1 MGIVFLEVHPG
12 NVTLRTYRD
21 NQNLANYYQPCI
33 EDPENECIGDYS
45 FYLFRN
51 HFGMTVLL
59 LSLPPQLFLDNS
71 LEIHLLSKHQDQA
84 HYSYSFIPLTSF
96 IDFWNTPFI
105 CHTHYN

>member
-1 MGIVFLEVHPG
+1 MHKMGIVFLEVHPG

-51 HFGMTVLL
+51 HF
-59 LSLPPQLFLDNS
+59 N
-71 LEIHLLSKHQDQA
+71 
-84 HYSYSFIPLTSF
+84 
-96 IDFWNTPFI
+96 
-105 CHTHYN
+105 